1 MNAPRIRLDEAA
13 TDFERELLDS
23 WGAERPPAHARNRA
37 LSLIGAGVGAGLA
50 AGATAATV
58 ASGAAGAATQVAAPK
73 VATLGL
79 LALGKWIAVGA
90 LLGAG
95 VLTAAPYVTQR
106 DAANTVTGAAQSPVG
121 AFPANAPRPAG
132 AHEGSVS
139 PAAPSDVPGAHQPA
153 GAGAA
158 AEPMPSPIANPA
170 APTVRGSSPAS
181 AARSG
186 LAVAPPSAAW
196 EAPVAPALPP
206 RAEEPA
212 AQALGEQVAALN
224 RARSALAAGDAT
236 AALRALDD
244 HDARFPDG
252 VLAEEAAVMRIDAL
266 VAMGRREEAS
276 DLARRFIASHPASPY
291 ASRVRQSLLP

>member
-23 WGAERPPAHARNRA
+23 WGAERPPAHARSRA
-37 LSLIGAGVGAGLA
+37 LSLVGVGAGLA
-50 AGATAATV
+50 AGATTATV
-58 ASGAAGAATQVAAPK
+58 ATGATGAATQVAAPK

-79 LALGKWIAVGA
+79 VALGKWIAIGA

-95 VLTAAPYVTQR
+95 VLTAAPYVTQKG
-106 DAANTVTGAAQSPVG
+106 AARAVTGAAQSPV
-121 AFPANAPRPAG
+121 AALPAANAPRPTG
-132 AHEGSVS
+132 AHEGSAS
-139 PAAPSDVPGAHQPA
+139 PVAPSDVPGANLPA

-158 AEPMPSPIANPA
+158 AEPMPSPIANPV

-186 LAVAPPSAAW
+186 LATAPPSTAE
-196 EAPVAPALPP
+196 EAPAAPVLPP

-212 AQALGEQVAALN
+212 SQALGDQVAALN
-224 RARSALAAGDAT
+224 RARSSLAAGDAT

-244 HDARFPDG
+244 YDARFPDG

-276 DLARRFIASHPASPY
+276 DLARRFIAAHPASPY